1 MDFLRTLLA
10 RCAALLR
17 RRRLDADLEEELRA
31 HLDLAIAENLK
42 AGLSPEEARLAALR
56 AFGGVSQAKESYRE
70 QRGFPLFSQLWR
82 DLIFASRQLRKSP
95 GFALTAILTL
105 ALGIGA
111 VTSVFS
117 IVSAV
122 LLKPFSFRDPAQL
135 ISVRETEDEIKS
147 QEEAIPVNYR
157 HYVRLKHDSKTLED
171 AALFQQMGESVSLT
185 GERPQVVGALAA
197 SPNFFHVL
205 GIAPMLGRDFVAA
218 DAVKGA
224 PPVVILSYN
233 GWKELAGGDPNAVG
247 RTLRVGGDPATVVGV
262 LPADF
267 HFPHVAI
274 APHLAGGPVRE
285 TLVFDA
291 YIPTDWDLSAD
302 TANFN
307 FNVIARVKPGIS
319 VAQAGTE
326 LETLQRSYTASAHL
340 PVHFGISVTPLSR
353 DITSGISGALWLIFG
368 AVGAVLLIACVN
380 LANLQ
385 LSRVVASERETAV
398 RAALGASKTSLILN
412 RFAESLLLSLAGG
425 LAGAALAFWGTR
437 FLLALAPANIPR
449 LSDVRV
455 SLPVLLFSA
464 GLSIAAAVVF
474 GTLPAMRSLRVEPQ
488 KALQASSVRTVN
500 SREGTRT
507 RSLLVATQVAVTIV
521 LLVLTSLMLRSFSH
535 LMRQNLGFD
544 ASHTTLV
551 SVDLFAPSYGDKVP
565 GMKAAKLAFVDRTL
579 AAMQGLPGVQSVGV
593 TSAAPLTGQTWVD
606 DLTRP
611 DHPVPQSQRPMI
623 NIRWTNP
630 DYFSTMRIP
639 LVAGRWFTSADRA
652 NPNVALIS
660 EGLARVGF
668 PGEDPIG
675 KKMSELVPESQ
686 DNVTIIGVVAD
697 TRINGLKETA
707 SMVYIPYWA
716 FTPWTLSFLVRGSQ
730 PSSAMISEMRR
741 AVWSI
746 DPQVAIPSLKSMD
759 NQMSESVATDRFQT
773 VVLTSFG
780 AAALLLALLGVYG
793 VLAYAVS
800 LRRQE
805 FGIRIA
811 LGSGKTALMRLVVL
825 QAAYPVLMGAGAG
838 LVVALVFAR
847 WVRSLLYQ
855 APAFDPLAVGG
866 SLLLIVAAS
875 VIAAALP
882 ARRAASVDP
891 MQALRIE

>member
-1 MDFLRTLLA
+1 M
-10 RCAALLR
+10 
-17 RRRLDADLEEELRA
+17 
-31 HLDLAIAENLK
+31 
-42 AGLSPEEARLAALR
+42 
-56 AFGGVSQAKESYRE
+56 
-70 QRGFPLFSQLWR
+70 
-82 DLIFASRQLRKSP
+82 
-95 GFALTAILTL
+95 LTL

-117 IVSAV
+117 VVNAV
-122 LLKPFSFRDPAQL
+122 LLKPFSFRNPAQL
-135 ISVRETEDEIKS
+135 IAVRETEDEIRS
-147 QEEAIPVNYR
+147 QAEAIPFNYR
-157 HYVRLKHDSKTLED
+157 HYVRLKHDSKTLEE

-185 GERPQVVGALAA
+185 GERPQVVGALAS

-205 GIAPMLGRDFVAA
+205 GVAPMLGRDFVAA

-247 RTLRVGGDPATVVGV
+247 RTLRVGGDPATIVGI

-267 HFPHVAI
+267 HFPHVNM

-291 YIPTDWDLSAD
+291 YMPTDWDLSAD
-302 TANFN
+302 AANFN
-307 FNVIARVKPGIS
+307 FNVIARIRPGIS

-340 PVHFGISVTPLSR
+340 PVHFGIAVAPLSR

-385 LSRVVASERETAV
+385 LSRVVSSERETAV

-412 RFAESLLLSLAGG
+412 RFAESLLLSVAGG

-449 LSDVRV
+449 LTDVRV

-474 GTLPAMRSLRVEPQ
+474 GTLPAMRSLQVEPQ

-521 LLVLTSLMLRSFSH
+521 LLVLTSLMLRSFSR

-544 ASHTTLV
+544 ASHTTLA

-565 GMKAAKLAFVDRTL
+565 NMKAAKLEFVDRTL
-579 AAMQGLPGVQSVGV
+579 TALQGLPGVQSVGV

-623 NIRWTNP
+623 NVRWTNP
-630 DYFSTMRIP
+630 DYFPTMRIP

-652 NPNVALIS
+652 HPNVALIS
-660 EGLARVGF
+660 EGLARIGF

-716 FTPWTLSFLVRGSQ
+716 FTPWTLSFLVRSSQ
-730 PSSAMISEMRR
+730 PSSTLIPEMRR

-746 DPQVAIPSLKSMD
+746 DPQVAIPMLKSMD
-759 NQMSESVATDRFQT
+759 DQMSESVATDRFQT

-800 LRRQE
+800 LRQQE

-811 LGSGKTALMRLVVL
+811 LGSGKTALMRLVVF
-825 QAAYPVLMGAGAG
+825 QAAYPVLLGAGAG
-838 LVVALVFAR
+838 LLVALVMTR
-847 WVRSLLYQ
+847 WVRSLLYE
-855 APAFDPLAVGG
+855 APGFDPLAVCG
-866 SLLLIVAAS
+866 SLLLMLVAS
-875 VIAAALP
+875 LIAAALP

-891 MQALRIE
+891 MRALRIE